1 MLYDHVYFV
10 LLLIIFFSA
19 DYTNNA
25 LLVHV
30 ITELNKNMSRDANM
44 CSFHFTLCGRQLKLY
59 TVHSLISKVII
70 SNPSL
75 YFILLFDS

>member
-1 MLYDHVYFV
+1 MLYDHGYFV

-19 DYTNNA
+19 DYTNSS

-44 CSFHFTLCGRQLKLY
+44 CHFHFTLRRRQLKSHAVYCAL
-59 TVHSLISKVII
+59 S
-70 SNPSL
+70 
-75 YFILLFDS
+75 YFQSYNF